1 MIENLF
7 VIFPP
12 AAGGNHLA
20 NIISTSPRFTTRF
33 SREVYEDSN
42 RHKTHPTGGGKNF
55 YYNEE
60 DMVHLRGSSNVFCS
74 HFAEYL
80 SSRGLVEKYLQNRKF
95 LIVEFPEHTR
105 NKFFLDRVTKYYPA
119 YQDDYFVEE
128 TSMLY
133 SAQTFQAL
141 TKETDVCQTTV
152 NFIFTY
158 DVEPLVLELNSK
170 LDLSLDLDAVRYLHQ
185 KWLEKNGQKII

>member
-12 AAGGNHLA
+12 AAAGNHLA

-60 DMVHLRGSSNVFCS
+60 DLSHLQGSSNVFCS
-74 HFAEYL
+74 HFAEYR
-80 SSRGLVEKYLQNRKF
+80 SSQGLVEKYLQNRKF
-95 LIVEFPEHTR
+95 LIVEFPEHAR

-119 YQDDYFVEE
+119 YQDEYFVEE
-128 TSMLY
+128 TAMLY
-133 SAQTFQAL
+133 STNSFCAI
-141 TKETDVCQTTV
+141 TKETNLEQITV
-152 NFIFTY
+152 DAVFTHN
-158 DVEPLVLELNSK
+158 VTLLVTQLNSK
-170 LDLSLDLDAVRYLHQ
+170 FKLDLEFDTVNYLHQ
-185 KWLEKNGQKII
+185 KWLEKNGHS